1 MNFMLVTL
9 FVVAFLAG
17 GALLFY
23 VIRLSARR
31 RAEIEQMA
39 AGNGWRHQFIP
50 ASGGSG
56 SSTIIDNEAEGW
68 MLEIF
73 VQSSTN
79 SNNSGSST
87 RWSMFTH
94 SRAGIDQ
101 GMAVLGPEIP
111 AKTAAMADKF
121 LGMMGGDIG
130 RWMLDKITGG
140 LGNEAAGLRSVDG
153 DGSGHLMASPGAET
167 ALDQIRETPDL
178 LAARLGKSD
187 NHQPIVMR
195 GPFGMRLRVSRMLK
209 TAAEVEDFIKLGL
222 QISQTLTENPKQI
235 G

>member
-1 MNFMLVTL
+1 MNSFLIAL
-9 FVVAFLAG
+9 FVIAFLAG

-23 VIRLSARR
+23 VIRLSAKR

-39 AGNGWRHQFIP
+39 RDKGWGYHFIP
-50 ASGGSG
+50 ASGASG
-56 SSTIIDNEAEGW
+56 SSTIIDDQSEGW

-73 VQSSTN
+73 VQSSSN
-79 SNNSGSST
+79 SNSSNSST

-140 LGNEAAGLRSVDG
+140 LGEEAAGLRTVQSE
-153 DGSGHLMASPGAET
+153 GSGHLMATPDAET
-167 ALDQIRETPDL
+167 TLDGVREMPDL

-187 NHQPIVMR
+187 SHQPIVMR
-195 GPFGMRLRVSRMLK
+195 GNFGLRLRVSKMLK
-209 TAAEVEDFIKLGL
+209 TAEEVEAFVALGKAL
-222 QISQTLTENPKQI
+222 SDAAQNR
-235 G
+235 

>member
-1 MNFMLVTL
+1 MNSLLIAL
-9 FVVAFLAG
+9 FVIAFLAG

-23 VIRLSARR
+23 VIRLSAKR
-31 RAEIEQMA
+31 RAEIEQLA
-39 AGNGWRHQFIP
+39 ANNGWDYHFIP

-56 SSTIIDNEAEGW
+56 SSTIIDDKSEGW

-94 SRAGIDQ
+94 EKAGIDQ

-140 LGNEAAGLRSVDG
+140 LGEEAAGLRTVPG

-167 ALDQIRETPDL
+167 ALDSVREMPDL
-178 LAARLGKSD
+178 LAARLGQSD
-187 NHQPIVMR
+187 SHQPIVMR
-195 GPFGMRLRVSRMLK
+195 GNFGLRLRVSKMLK
-209 TAAEVEDFIKLGL
+209 TAEEVENFISLGKSL
-222 QISQTLTENPKQI
+222 SNAAQNS
-235 G
+235 

>member
-1 MNFMLVTL
+1 MNSFLIAL
-9 FVVAFLAG
+9 FVIAFLAG

-23 VIRLSARR
+23 VIRLSAKR

-39 AGNGWRHQFIP
+39 HNNGWGYHFIP

-56 SSTIIDNEAEGW
+56 SSTIIDDKSEGW

-73 VQSSTN
+73 VQSSSN
-79 SNNSGSST
+79 SNNSNSST

-94 SRAGIDQ
+94 EKAGIDQ

-140 LGNEAAGLRSVDG
+140 LGKEAAGLRSVTG

-167 ALDQIRETPDL
+167 ALDQIREMPDL

-195 GPFGMRLRVSRMLK
+195 GPFGMRLRVSGMLK
-209 TAAEVEDFIKLGL
+209 TAEEVENFIKLGL
-222 QISQTLTENPKQI
+222 SISQNLAKT
-235 G
+235 

>member
-1 MNFMLVTL
+1 MNFLLIAL

-23 VIRLSARR
+23 VIRLSAKR

-39 AGNGWRHQFIP
+39 HNNGWGYHFIP

-56 SSTIIDNEAEGW
+56 SSTIIDDKSAGW

-73 VQSSTN
+73 VQSSSN
-79 SNNSGSST
+79 SNSSNSST

-140 LGNEAAGLRSVDG
+140 LGEEAAGLRTVQG
-153 DGSGHLMASPGAET
+153 EGSGHLMATPDAET
-167 ALDQIRETPDL
+167 TLDGVREMPDL

-187 NHQPIVMR
+187 SHQPIVMLDN
-195 GPFGMRLRVSRMLK
+195 FGLRLRVSKMLK
-209 TAAEVEDFIKLGL
+209 TAEEVEAFVALGKAL
-222 QISQTLTENPKQI
+222 SDAAQNR
-235 G
+235 